1 MGPWSILAMVIW
13 LLLFMALPAAGQA
26 GQNQSC
32 PLRSRTYRAQPV
44 KTHLNAT
51 VNDAVCISF
60 TLDPPEPPVGFF
72 LSVNMNLRQG
82 PLYAAERAPEILT
95 GFPDTSAVFKEPG
108 IYLYEVI
115 VSLIAK
121 SSCGGVKADT
131 IFKGDVRIN
140 VQP

>member
-1 MGPWSILAMVIW
+1 
-13 LLLFMALPAAGQA
+13 MALPAAGQE
-26 GQNQSC
+26 GQGQSC
-32 PLRSRTYRAQPV
+32 PLRSRSYRAQPV

-51 VNDAVCISF
+51 VNDAISISF
-60 TLDPPEPPVGFF
+60 TLQPPEPPVGFF
-72 LSVNMNLRQG
+72 LSVNMNLRQA
-82 PLYAAERAPEILT
+82 PVYAAKRAPEILT

-108 IYLYEVI
+108 AYLYEVI

-131 IFKGDVRIN
+131 LYKGEVRIQ